1 VIAAGTSGIDPVRTS
16 DTYVEKGREVNTGA
30 ELVYKLARVGFGSEA
45 IMTTEERLHR
55 VALPAYVIE
64 RIAQRRSSAHAFER
78 IDPVRT
84 ALVVVDL
91 QNGFMAPGQPAET
104 PVARAIVPNVNL
116 LAESTRKAG
125 GTVVWIKNTFDQE
138 AAQTWTV
145 WRTSFATG
153 DWGRR
158 MEEAFTP
165 GNFGHELYAGL
176 KTAPDDLVVLKR
188 RFSALVQ
195 GSSGLDQILRQ
206 KGIDTLLIV
215 GTATNVC
222 CESTLRDGMMM
233 NYKCIMVSDANATHT
248 DEEHNATLAAVAVR
262 FGDVRTSEEVVA
274 LLNARPNA
282 SG

>member
-1 VIAAGTSGIDPVRTS
+1 MI
-16 DTYVEKGREVNTGA
+16 
-30 ELVYKLARVGFGSEA
+30 
-45 IMTTEERLHR
+45 TEERLHR

-91 QNGFMAPGQPAET
+91 QNGFMAPGQPAEI
-104 PVARAIVPNVNL
+104 PVARAIVPNVNR
-116 LAESTRKAG
+116 LAEATREAG

-153 DWGRR
+153 DWGQR

-176 KTAPDDLVVLKR
+176 KTAPVDLVVLKR

-195 GSSGLDQILRQ
+195 GSSGLDPHDSPHFHTTPKVSANTGSSASMAVNRSISGNSRACGIL
-206 KGIDTLLIV
+206 GIR
-215 GTATNVC
+215 
-222 CESTLRDGMMM
+222 S
-233 NYKCIMVSDANATHT
+233 
-248 DEEHNATLAAVAVR
+248 
-262 FGDVRTSEEVVA
+262 
-274 LLNARPNA
+274 
-282 SG
+282 